1 MKEEAFVIQ
10 GSRFPL
16 LSKFAQAIF
25 PLTSQHDVLE
35 YEIERRTFTRVPN
48 AIALEIVTTLFFA
61 HIVGVAI
68 LATIMPLW
76 HFHYL

>member
-10 GSRFPL
+10 DSRFPS

-25 PLTSQHDVLE
+25 PLTSQHDVLG

-48 AIALEIVTTLFFA
+48 EIA
-61 HIVGVAI
+61 
-68 LATIMPLW
+68 
-76 HFHYL
+76 

>member
-10 GSRFPL
+10 DSRFPS

-48 AIALEIVTTLFFA
+48 ATALEIVAMIFLPT
-61 HIVGVAI
+61 
-68 LATIMPLW
+68 
-76 HFHYL
+76 